1 MSSWANRNI
10 LQKRNISQ
18 IPPELRPQ
26 ILPRFQQPQVILSET
41 FQQKMEKK
49 EKENEIV
56 YPDNTS
62 KQMPERY
69 NFKRIETKPSPLA
82 TLLVHNDKSYVFVIL
97 RNIQTAKD
105 NDLWISS
112 YNSIR
117 KYYTNPIVIIDDN
130 STINTVNGRLAD
142 YLEGMLWRDQ
152 YG

>member
-18 IPPELRPQ
+18 IPSEFRPQ
-26 ILPRFQQPQVILSET
+26 IIPRFQQPQVILSET

-49 EKENEIV
+49 ENEIV

-62 KQMPERY
+62 KPMPERY

-82 TLLVHNDKSYVFVIL
+82 TLLIHNDKSYVFVIL

-117 KYYTNPIVIIDDN
+117 KFHCNH
-130 STINTVNGRLAD
+130 
-142 YLEGMLWRDQ
+142 
-152 YG
+152 